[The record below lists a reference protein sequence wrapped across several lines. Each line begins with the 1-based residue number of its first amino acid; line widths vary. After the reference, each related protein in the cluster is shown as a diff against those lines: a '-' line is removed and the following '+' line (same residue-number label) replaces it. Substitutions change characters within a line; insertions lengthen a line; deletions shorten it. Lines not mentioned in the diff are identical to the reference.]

1 MRYSLANYILS
12 IEPNDATIKQMFG
25 TIAIGGEGS
34 TTGSISLTPN
44 ETMYKTTGYATGGW
58 VHDKSLNRTGVASI
72 TLNQLSKAVSKF
84 IQMCKVFY
92 ADDYDGFTLSLSDIN
107 GNKVATCIDCYI
119 SKIPAQEFGATAADQ
134 TWDWT
139 CGQINFN

>member
-25 TIAIGGEGS
+25 TISIGGEGS
-34 TTGSISLTPN
+34 TVGAISLTPN

-119 SKIPAQEFGATAADQ
+119 SKIPTQEFGATAADQ